1 MSQIGFIVS
10 CLILNICTYY
20 IYRKIETVAVDKF
33 RRNPVKK
40 SCKNFNHRNLNI
52 YLNIWR
58 KLANLKRER

>member
-1 MSQIGFIVS
+1 MY
-10 CLILNICTYY
+10 ILH
-20 IYRKIETVAVDKF
+20 IYRKMETVADDKF

-40 SCKNFNHRNLNI
+40 SCENFNHRNLNI